1 MLAAPDGAQRRRFM
15 SRLAI
20 LFTAAAAGALV
31 DDGVAWRRLVAD
43 HRTDIGKQAE
53 VVLDAQTRLLLNTRT
68 AIDVAAQDAS
78 REVRLLSGELLVRQG
93 SGAAPLVVR
102 TPQGRIQ
109 ARNARFAVRHLGED
123 TVLNVLQG
131 SAEVLGADHA
141 GGTLV
146 PAGQGIRL
154 SHAGAGTLHPVQD
167 TDIAWI
173 NGQILAHDMKLADFI
188 DELQRYSPDLLQYDP
203 QVANLPVSGRFPLND
218 VQGVFNWLSST
229 LPLRVDVVDHQWGR
243 PLRHIRSVG

>member
-1 MLAAPDGAQRRRFM
+1 M
-15 SRLAI
+15 

-43 HRTDIGKQAE
+43 HHTDIGKQAE
-53 VVLDAQTRLLLNTRT
+53 IVLDAQTRLLLNTRT
-68 AIDVAAQDAS
+68 AIDVASRDAT
-78 REVRLLSGELLVRQG
+78 REIRLLSGELLVRQG
-93 SGAAPLVVR
+93 AGAAPLVVR

-109 ARNARFAVRHLGED
+109 AHGARFAVRHLGED

-131 SAEVLGADHA
+131 RAEVLGDE
-141 GGTLV
+141 GPQGMPV
-146 PAGQGIRL
+146 SAGQGIRL
-154 SHAGAGTLHPVQD
+154 SHAGPGTLHAVQD
-167 TDIAWI
+167 ADIAWI
-173 NGQILAHDMKLADFI
+173 NGQIVAHDMKLADFI

-203 QVANLPVSGRFPLND
+203 QVANFPVSGRFSLND